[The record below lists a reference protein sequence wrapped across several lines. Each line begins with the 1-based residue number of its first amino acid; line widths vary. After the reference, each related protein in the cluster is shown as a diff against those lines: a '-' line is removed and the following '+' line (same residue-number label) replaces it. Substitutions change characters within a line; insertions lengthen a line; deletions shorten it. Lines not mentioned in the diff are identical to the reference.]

1 MDPEVLLSK
10 FSIVFQDVVLFNNTI
25 LENIRIGKKDATD
38 AEVKRAAGLAFCD
51 EFVKNL
57 PDGYDT
63 VIGEN
68 GSKLSGGQR
77 QRISIARA
85 ILKDAPIILLDEASA
100 SLDVESETYVQ
111 KALSK
116 LIQNKTVIMIAH
128 RMRTVANASHLVVLE
143 NGRVSEEGTSE
154 QLLENNGLYKHMVDL
169 QSMSYAWK
177 I

>member
-1 MDPEVLLSK
+1 
-10 FSIVFQDVVLFNNTI
+10 
-25 LENIRIGKKDATD
+25 
-38 AEVKRAAGLAFCD
+38 
-51 EFVKNL
+51 
-57 PDGYDT
+57 
-63 VIGEN
+63 
-68 GSKLSGGQR
+68 
-77 QRISIARA
+77 
-85 ILKDAPIILLDEASA
+85 
-100 SLDVESETYVQ
+100 LDVESETYVQ

>member
-1 MDPEVLLSK
+1 M
-10 FSIVFQDVVLFNNTI
+10 
-25 LENIRIGKKDATD
+25 
-38 AEVKRAAGLAFCD
+38 
-51 EFVKNL
+51 
-57 PDGYDT
+57 
-63 VIGEN
+63 
-68 GSKLSGGQR
+68 
-77 QRISIARA
+77 
-85 ILKDAPIILLDEASA
+85 
-100 SLDVESETYVQ
+100 DVESETYVQ

>member
-1 MDPEVLLSK
+1 M
-10 FSIVFQDVVLFNNTI
+10 
-25 LENIRIGKKDATD
+25 
-38 AEVKRAAGLAFCD
+38 
-51 EFVKNL
+51 
-57 PDGYDT
+57 
-63 VIGEN
+63 
-68 GSKLSGGQR
+68 
-77 QRISIARA
+77 
-85 ILKDAPIILLDEASA
+85 
-100 SLDVESETYVQ
+100 DVESETYVQ

-154 QLLENNGLYKHMVDL
+154 QLLENNGLYKHMLDL

>member
-1 MDPEVLLSK
+1 M
-10 FSIVFQDVVLFNNTI
+10 
-25 LENIRIGKKDATD
+25 
-38 AEVKRAAGLAFCD
+38 
-51 EFVKNL
+51 
-57 PDGYDT
+57 
-63 VIGEN
+63 
-68 GSKLSGGQR
+68 
-77 QRISIARA
+77 
-85 ILKDAPIILLDEASA
+85 
-100 SLDVESETYVQ
+100 DVESETYVQ

-128 RMRTVANASHLVVLE
+128 RMRTVENASHLVVLE